1 MLSHPPKIFCL
12 SSSTFSVLTR
22 FFGSWLRWSS
32 NVDSGHEL
40 KLVWKVFEDG
50 LRHWWTALALDLIPS
65 CLGWS
70 AERHLKD
77 DEIYMLFSHTWK
89 IMWDILNNYLYK
101 LPITTFPFTDW
112 IGSTTTATARSESA
126 SKDCCVLIST
136 PDNQQP
142 KKKKDERVM

>member
-1 MLSHPPKIFCL
+1 MLNHPPKIFCL

-40 KLVWKVFEDG
+40 KLVWKVFGDD
-50 LRHWWTALALDLIPS
+50 LRHWWTVLVLDLIPS

-70 AERHLKD
+70 AEKHLKD
-77 DEIYMLFSHTWK
+77 DEINMLFSLSLQTNK
-89 IMWDILNNYLYK
+89 CVTFLFFFYSFK

-142 KKKKDERVM
+142 RG

>member
-1 MLSHPPKIFCL
+1 MLSHQPKIFCL

-77 DEIYMLFSHTWK
+77 NEIHMSFPHILHNYNILYIK
-89 IMWDILNNYLYK
+89 RGILNNYLY
-101 LPITTFPFTDW
+101 ITYNNFSFHRLDR
-112 IGSTTTATARSESA
+112 IHYDCYSAFRKCLKGLLCIDINAR
-126 SKDCCVLIST
+126 
-136 PDNQQP
+136 
-142 KKKKDERVM
+142 

>member
-40 KLVWKVFEDG
+40 KLVWKVFGDD
-50 LRHWWTALALDLIPS
+50 LRHWWTVLVLDLIPS

-70 AERHLKD
+70 AEKHLKD
-77 DEIYMLFSHTWK
+77 DEINMLFSLSLQTN
-89 IMWDILNNYLYK
+89 IMQCVTFLFFFYSFK

-142 KKKKDERVM
+142 RG

>member
-50 LRHWWTALALDLIPS
+50 LRHWWTALVLDLIPS

-70 AERHLKD
+70 AEKHLKD
-77 DEIYMLFSHTWK
+77 DEINMLFSLSLQTNNAMRYILIFLLFLQITYNNFSFHRLDRIHYDCYSAFGK
-89 IMWDILNNYLYK
+89 CLKGLLCIDIY
-101 LPITTFPFTDW
+101 PRQPTT
-112 IGSTTTATARSESA
+112 
-126 SKDCCVLIST
+126 
-136 PDNQQP
+136 
-142 KKKKDERVM
+142 